1 MHAKKDES
9 LWLFKQ
15 DDEIF
20 VKNSE
25 IMLSFVNRAPD
36 CWKHQPIFET
46 GVILSQWIVALLR
59 NGWNDIIDAEVFRYM
74 LLYKSESYSTFFYV
88 DQVLKKVLFLKLC

>member
-1 MHAKKDES
+1 VHAKKDES

-36 CWKHQPIFET
+36 C
-46 GVILSQWIVALLR
+46 
-59 NGWNDIIDAEVFRYM
+59 
-74 LLYKSESYSTFFYV
+74 
-88 DQVLKKVLFLKLC
+88 